1 MIWTQWY
8 RKLIDLIG
16 SVVGLGDWGTEGAFL
31 TVESSSEE
39 PVGKPLLAMGI
50 GLRGAVGACDRGGP
64 AGES

>member
-1 MIWTQWY
+1 MQ
-8 RKLIDLIG
+8 
-16 SVVGLGDWGTEGAFL
+16 VGLGDWGTEGAFL